1 MKEIRRATTRWLG
14 RLGAV
19 VVATA
24 ALALPV
30 EALAGASVPLK
41 GADNGSWGIG
51 GHECGS
57 LVPVWVET
65 AGTATHL
72 GRYGYVSQECV
83 DLGAGTYAGAFTITA
98 ANGDTIVGTY
108 AGTLTVDGGGNIHYE
123 QTNTVTGGSGRFASA
138 AGAFGLS
145 GIAYAD
151 GSDVQ
156 QLSGAITSVGASKQ

>member
-1 MKEIRRATTRWLG
+1 MKEIRRAATRWLG

-19 VVATA
+19 IVATA

-30 EALAGASVPLK
+30 QALAGASVPLK

-57 LVPVWVET
+57 LLPVWVET

-83 DLGAGTYAGAFTITA
+83 DLGAGTFTITA

-108 AGTLTVDGGGNIHYE
+108 AGTFTVDGGGNIHYE
-123 QTNTVTGGSGRFASA
+123 QTNTVTGGSGRFAAA
-138 AGAFGLS
+138 AGAFGVS